1 MPRKIKHVSD
11 SKRKRAI
18 FSCDWCKLRKR
29 ACCRFKNGT
38 RVFDGNTPCTECV
51 KGKRNCITTFKRRA
65 RNHGQNSDLKYHLEC
80 LQRIVKAMFPETD
93 PNNIDDLRSMAKAL
107 FVSLPD
113 TDTGININE
122 SIFKGQS
129 TNSTKAH
136 INFRGGSN
144 VFNALLQLGNN
155 NKGRDDILRFENH
168 GLDSAI
174 GSAEIPNLQKY
185 LMINLIP
192 QSEAEK
198 YTEVFF
204 KKVHSSYFIFN
215 EERFRSRMD
224 IYFRDYPV
232 LASNNYEQFTSEE
245 ICTMYLVWVLGR
257 NTLLSMGAPNENI
270 NVVADTIIAR
280 YLRVINLCL
289 SDFVFSKSIDSVRM
303 LYLAA
308 LYHDTLKNRETC
320 WLLLSNC
327 CLKCI
332 SMGFHRNQCI
342 RKLDPD
348 LQEEIRIVW
357 WSSFR
362 LQVNNSAILGK
373 LPVFSLQDV
382 NLDLPKLDCV
392 EDPLFKASYFKS
404 VSLLK
409 VMYSVLKNREYL
421 LSSNDPWSKENIGTV
436 MKLQRSLI
444 HWKET
449 CDINLQNYK
458 TNPPKRYCI
467 KMHLQFHYV
476 SMSLSLPYLLEVSIK
491 MKGHMNNKTAFLTP
505 MCYGL
510 SSAVELTN
518 VLQFS
523 VESHLINGLLYY
535 DLFYAYNALMVLL
548 LGYTLTK
555 EKSSDENSQNYS
567 LVLYTLEKTFSID
580 SLSILKAI
588 ETIRSV
594 NEKYGDKA
602 VGVMKESSEK
612 IKLLLKHFKLDN
624 SNNEVT
630 IYRKKELDG
639 TPSDTNSIIAGAPNF
654 QSIFQSSENFQ
665 DIMNYYFSY
674 NSPSE
679 WTNVL

>member
-11 SKRKRAI
+11 SKRKRAV

-29 ACCRFKNGT
+29 ACCRFSDGT
-38 RVFDGNTPCTECV
+38 RVFDSVTPCTECV
-51 KGKRNCITTFKRRA
+51 KGKRECITTIKRRK
-65 RNHGQNSDLKYHLEC
+65 RHQESNSELKYHLEC
-80 LQRIVKAMFPETD
+80 LQKIVKAMFPETD
-93 PNNIDDLRSMAKAL
+93 PNSIDDLRSMAKAL

-113 TDTGININE
+113 SDTEFHDSFLKEE
-122 SIFKGQS
+122 SNS
-129 TNSTKAH
+129 STKAH

-144 VFNALLQLGNN
+144 VFKALLQLGDGNN
-155 NKGRDDILRFENH
+155 AKDQILTFRNH
-168 GLDSAI
+168 RLDSSI
-174 GSAEIPNLQKY
+174 RSVEVPNLQRY
-185 LMINLIP
+185 LMINFIS
-192 QSEAEK
+192 QAEAEK

-204 KKVHSSYFIFN
+204 QKVHSSYFIFN
-215 EERFRSRMD
+215 ERKFRSRMSFF
-224 IYFRDYPV
+224 FRDYPV
-232 LASNNYEQFTSEE
+232 LTSKDYKNFTNEE
-245 ICTMYLVWVLGR
+245 ICTMYLVWILGR
-257 NTLLSMGAPNENI
+257 NTLLSMNTENENTD
-270 NVVADTIIAR
+270 VVPDVVVTHYI
-280 YLRVINLCL
+280 RVINLCL
-289 SDFVFSKSIDSVRM
+289 SDFIFSKSIDSVRM

-308 LYHDTLKNRETC
+308 LYHDTLRNRETC

-342 RKLDPD
+342 RKLDPE
-348 LQEEIRIVW
+348 LQEEIRVVW

-382 NLDLPKLDCV
+382 NLDLPKLECV
-392 EDPLFKASYFKS
+392 DDPLFKASYFKS
-404 VSLLK
+404 VALLK

-421 LSSNDPWSKENIGTV
+421 LSNNDPWSKENIGTV
-436 MKLQRSLI
+436 MKLQRTLI
-444 HWKET
+444 HWRET
-449 CDINLQNYK
+449 CSTNLQNYK
-458 TNPPKRYCI
+458 MNPPKRYCI
-467 KMHLQFHYV
+467 KLHLQFHYV

-491 MKGHMNNKTAFLTP
+491 MKGYLNNKTALLMP

-518 VLQFS
+518 VLCFS

-555 EKSSDENSQNYS
+555 EKSSDESSQNYS
-567 LVLYTLEKTFSID
+567 LVLYTLENSFSID
-580 SLSILKAI
+580 FVAIMKSIEI
-588 ETIRSV
+588 IRSI
-594 NEKYGDKA
+594 NAKYGDKA
-602 VGVMKESSEK
+602 TGVMKESSEK
-612 IKLLLKHFKLDN
+612 IKLLLKHFRL
-624 SNNEVT
+624 NNPT
-630 IYRKKELDG
+630 TQNTLYKKKQLDG
-639 TPSDTNSIIAGAPNF
+639 TPTNTNPVTTDTPPNF

>member
-1 MPRKIKHVSD
+1 
-11 SKRKRAI
+11 
-18 FSCDWCKLRKR
+18 
-29 ACCRFKNGT
+29 
-38 RVFDGNTPCTECV
+38 
-51 KGKRNCITTFKRRA
+51 
-65 RNHGQNSDLKYHLEC
+65 
-80 LQRIVKAMFPETD
+80 MFPETD

-342 RKLDPD
+342 RELDPD

-362 LQVNNSAILGK
+362 
-373 LPVFSLQDV
+373 LQDV

-555 EKSSDENSQNYS
+555 EKSSDENSQNY
-567 LVLYTLEKTFSID
+567 
-580 SLSILKAI
+580 
-588 ETIRSV
+588 
-594 NEKYGDKA
+594 N
-602 VGVMKESSEK
+602 
-612 IKLLLKHFKLDN
+612 N

-630 IYRKKELDG
+630 IYRKKKLDG